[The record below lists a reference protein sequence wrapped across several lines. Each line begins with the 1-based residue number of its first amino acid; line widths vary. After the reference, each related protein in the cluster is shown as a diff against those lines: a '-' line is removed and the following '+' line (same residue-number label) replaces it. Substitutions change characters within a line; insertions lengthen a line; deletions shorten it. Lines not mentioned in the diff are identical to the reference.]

1 MNDIRLLETM
11 QVKIQYSNIFKI
23 LKERKKVNQD
33 FKNSISSENIF
44 QNEGEK
50 WDLWNDKVRSS
61 IEFPAK

>member
-33 FKNSISSENIF
+33 FKNSISTENIF

-50 WDLWNDKVRSS
+50 WDFWNDGVRSS
-61 IEFPAK
+61 TEFPAK